1 MTMST
6 RIIAALVASAVLATA
21 VASPALAQ
29 SAPSGAQHAQQN
41 NGGTFHGRPLSEW
54 YRPDSW

>member
-1 MTMST
+1 MIVLT
-6 RIIAALVASAVLATA
+6 RITTALVASAMLAAA

-29 SAPSGAQHAQQN
+29 SAPSRASQAQQN
-41 NGGTFHGRPLSEW
+41 NNGTFHGRPLSEW

>member
-1 MTMST
+1 MST
-6 RIIAALVASAVLATA
+6 RIITALVASAMLATA

-29 SAPSGAQHAQQN
+29 SAPSAAAQAQQN
-41 NGGTFHGRPLSEW
+41 NSGTFHGRPLSEW

>member
-1 MTMST
+1 MLT
-6 RIIAALVASAVLATA
+6 RITTALVASAMLAAA
-21 VASPALAQ
+21 VASPAQ
-29 SAPSGAQHAQQN
+29 SAPSGAPQAQQN

>member
-1 MTMST
+1 MLT
-6 RIIAALVASAVLATA
+6 RITTALVASAMLAAA

-29 SAPSGAQHAQQN
+29 SAPSGASQAQQN
-41 NGGTFHGRPLSEW
+41 NNGTFHGRPLSEW